1 MKGVVWFFIV
11 FFAFA
16 AVVHVIIYVLYDQ
29 LVKYEESQ
37 NVARSALTASSEVH
51 PPEPRLQPTRI
62 WHETTEPEDL
72 ALMHGRENLEFVK
85 RGWITGRR
93 RLSRAGRC
101 DQQGRR
107 NGRLGSR
114 HNADKQPRIRWK
126 RRGNGQMSS
135 EMTKE
140 ISNPQTLVILSGTPR
155 RTWLGCA
162 SRSFAEYRS
171 G

>member
-1 MKGVVWFFIV
+1 MHMPPPSAQETAKAIELGHEPSTVSVKGVVWFFIV

-72 ALMHGRENLEFVK
+72 ALMHGQENLEFVK
-85 RGWITGRR
+85 RGWITD
-93 RLSRAGRC
+93 AGDFRVP
-101 DQQGRR
+101 D
-107 NGRLGSR
+107 
-114 HNADKQPRIRWK
+114 D
-126 RRGNGQMSS
+126 
-135 EMTKE
+135 
-140 ISNPQTLVILSGTPR
+140 VINKVSGTGGTSAGTMPANNP
-155 RTWLGCA
+155 A
-162 SRSFAEYRS
+162 SGGTGA
-171 G
+171 GMAK